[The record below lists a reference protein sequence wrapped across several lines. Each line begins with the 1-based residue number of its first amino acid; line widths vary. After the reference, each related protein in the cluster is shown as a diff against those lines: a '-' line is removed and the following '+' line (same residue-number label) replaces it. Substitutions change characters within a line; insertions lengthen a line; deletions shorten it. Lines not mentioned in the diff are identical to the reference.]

1 MQILITGCA
10 GFIGFHL
17 AKKLIEK
24 NFSVIGVDNINSYYD
39 VNLKKERLKIL
50 YNIKGRKKFKFYK
63 CDISNEK
70 QLEKI
75 FKNNKISKVVNLA
88 AQAGVRYSILN
99 PSSYVKSNLV
109 GFANILENCKKFK
122 IKSLFYASTSSVY
135 GANKKMPYREID
147 NTDKPIQFYAA
158 TKKSNEVM
166 AHSYSHLYKIP
177 STGLRF
183 FTVYGPWGR
192 PDMALFKFT
201 KNILLG
207 KKIDIY
213 NYGKHSRDFTYIDDI
228 INSIYLL
235 IKSKVKRKK
244 NKSLSR
250 IVNIGKGK
258 SDKLT
263 DYISQIESCLN
274 KKAKKN
280 YIGLQKG
287 DIVKTLA
294 NTKYLNK
301 IIKKR
306 KFTPINIGIKNFVN
320 WYIKFYSKKR

>member
-1 MQILITGCA
+1 MKILITGSA

-17 AKKLIEK
+17 AKKLLEK
-24 NFSVIGVDNINSYYD
+24 NFSIIGVDNINSYYD

-50 YNIKGRKKFKFYK
+50 KKIKRGKKFKFYK

-70 QLEKI
+70 KLDNI
-75 FKNNKISKVVNLA
+75 FKKNKVTHVVNLA

-99 PSSYVKSNLV
+99 PASYVKSNLV
-109 GFANILENCKKFK
+109 GFANILENCKKYN
-122 IKSLFYASTSSVY
+122 IKHLLYASTSSVY
-135 GANKKMPYREID
+135 GANKKMPYKESD
-147 NTDKPIQFYAA
+147 NTDNPIQFYAA
-158 TKKSNEVM
+158 TKKSNEIM
-166 AHSYSHLYKIP
+166 AHSYSHLYKLP
-177 STGLRF
+177 TTGLRF

-228 INSIYLL
+228 IESIYLL
-235 IKSKVKRKK
+235 IKSKI
-244 NKSLSR
+244 NKPFSR
-250 IVNIGKGK
+250 IFNIGKGK

-263 DYISQIESCLN
+263 DYISQIEICLN

-280 YIGLQKG
+280 YIELQKG

-294 NTKYLNK
+294 NTHKLNK
-301 IIKKR
+301 IIKKK
-306 KFTPINIGIKNFVN
+306 KFTPINIGILKFIN
-320 WYIKFYSKKR
+320 WYLKFYKIKI